1 MSKRFTTSFAV
12 AALLGVSLSFA
23 TPVQAA
29 DEASQVLML
38 RRVFSAPVEAWP
50 TVLKNNTRL
59 IDKSFFE
66 RVEARIKWSIDNGQ
80 VEDAVRFAYVGDLA
94 GQAVGRKTDYRMQMS
109 QLFRKL
115 GNFSMSL
122 DLINNVCI
130 LEPDNK

>member
-1 MSKRFTTSFAV
+1 MSKRFITSFAA

-23 TPVQAA
+23 APVQAA

-66 RVEARIKWSIDNGQ
+66 RVEARIKWSIDNG
-80 VEDAVRFAYVGDLA
+80 
-94 GQAVGRKTDYRMQMS
+94 
-109 QLFRKL
+109 
-115 GNFSMSL
+115 
-122 DLINNVCI
+122 
-130 LEPDNK
+130 